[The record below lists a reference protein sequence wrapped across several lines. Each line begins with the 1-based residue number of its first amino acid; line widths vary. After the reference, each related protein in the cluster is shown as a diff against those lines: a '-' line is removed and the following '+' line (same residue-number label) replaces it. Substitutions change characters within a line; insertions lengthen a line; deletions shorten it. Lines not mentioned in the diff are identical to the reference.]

1 MDAAASPKRLTGR
14 TVLLWLLAFFGV
26 VIGVNLIMVRLAI
39 DSLPGTDVDSAY
51 KASLAYNGE
60 IRAAHDQAGRAWSV
74 VGRVERTPDGY
85 ASVRIE
91 ARDRHNAPLTGLVF
105 SARMSRPTDKRAD
118 RAVALGEREAGTYR
132 GQIADVAPGQ
142 WDLVL
147 EAIAG
152 AERLFLS
159 RNRVILP

>member
-1 MDAAASPKRLTGR
+1 MNAPLPKRLTGR

-26 VIGVNLIMVRLAI
+26 VIGANLVMVKLAL

-51 KASLAYNGE
+51 RASLAYNGE
-60 IRAAHDQAGRAWSV
+60 IRAAQDQAGRAWSV
-74 VGRVERTPDGY
+74 VGRVERAPDGH
-85 ASVRIE
+85 ASVRVE

-118 RAVALGEREAGTYR
+118 RVVTLGEREAGLYR
-132 GQIADVAPGQ
+132 GELADVAPGQ

-147 EAIAG
+147 EAAAG
-152 AERLFLS
+152 ERLFLS